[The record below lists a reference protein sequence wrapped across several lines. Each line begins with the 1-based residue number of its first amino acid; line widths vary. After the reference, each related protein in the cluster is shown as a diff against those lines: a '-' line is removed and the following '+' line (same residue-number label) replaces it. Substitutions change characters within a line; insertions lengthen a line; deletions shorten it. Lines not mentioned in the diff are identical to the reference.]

1 MRRTRGLLLLA
12 SATLSM
18 ALTAAGCAE
27 DTFDVWSVGG
37 ASEAALPSYDFQP
50 TGNMQAR
57 AGALYGAVGPV
68 SGLDHE
74 ASRLSAWSDG
84 YWSSIEVVVERE
96 NDAAMALLNVT
107 GDLRDLADGQLHTF
121 DGSVWGQGLYIS
133 LLGCSG
139 PEADY
144 WTYDESADEVT
155 VEVREDAAGSGVYTI
170 QFSASFNTVAYD
182 YQPIDGPNEPTT
194 VTGTVTV
201 AIDR

>member
-37 ASEAALPSYDFQP
+37 ASEASLPSYDFQP

-68 SGLDHE
+68 AGLDHD

-96 NDAAMALLNVT
+96 N
-107 GDLRDLADGQLHTF
+107 DGQLHTF

-170 QFSASFNTVAYD
+170 QFSASFDTVAYD
-182 YQPIDGPNEPTT
+182 YQPIDGSNEPTT

-201 AIDR
+201 AIER